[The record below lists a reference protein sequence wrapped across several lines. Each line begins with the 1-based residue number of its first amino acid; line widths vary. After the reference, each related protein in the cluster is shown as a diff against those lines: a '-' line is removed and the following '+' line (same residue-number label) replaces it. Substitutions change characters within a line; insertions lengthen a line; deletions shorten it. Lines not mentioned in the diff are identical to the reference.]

1 MTTLTIQDF
10 EQDQQE
16 VIEKTDIQQLSGYC
30 LELQGLED
38 NIQSK
43 EEEIKKLKEQAD
55 KIHQRSYL
63 ICSRSRDYHL

>member
-38 NIQSK
+38 DIQSK
-43 EEEIKKLKEQAD
+43 EEEIKKLKE
-55 KIHQRSYL
+55 HQRLYP

>member
-1 MTTLTIQDF
+1 MATLTLDDF
-10 EQDQQE
+10 ERDQQE

-43 EEEIKKLKEQAD
+43 EEEIKKLIEYIMLGNNVHDCNA
-55 KIHQRSYL
+55 S
-63 ICSRSRDYHL
+63 